1 MRGISIITC
10 VRACACIW
18 AQDRQDGWQ
27 ARGRAPSRGW
37 GVVGNK
43 RRFDS
48 GYPTTTGFNLER
60 TSGIPIA
67 TSLYPVQKCLHKLG
81 AIQQYL
87 REPES
92 GRIQA
97 DLKSGSSVPIEDS
110 GGIYSVLS
118 RVVILQLT
126 QTNITRVRGR

>member
-1 MRGISIITC
+1 M
-10 VRACACIW
+10 
-18 AQDRQDGWQ
+18 
-27 ARGRAPSRGW
+27 
-37 GVVGNK
+37 VGNK

-48 GYPTTTGFNLER
+48 GGVDIQRLTGFNLER
-60 TSGIPIA
+60 TSSIPIA

-92 GRIQA
+92 GQIQV
-97 DLKSGSSVPIEDS
+97 DFKSGSSVPIEGSD
-110 GGIYSVLS
+110 GICGVLS

-126 QTNITRVRGR
+126 QTNIARVRDR